1 MSSGADGEFV
11 DGDFIDSEF
20 ADRGF
25 VLDRFQREAIEHLDA
40 GRSVLVTAP
49 TGAGK
54 TVVAEHAIDR
64 ALACGGRAF
73 YTTPIKALSNQK
85 FHDLT
90 RRLGARARVGLLT
103 GDNSVDGGA
112 DVVVMTTEVLRNM
125 LYRPSGLD
133 GSAALGSP
141 LGLDGSAALDSPA
154 ARRGPE
160 ASGGPSALA
169 GLAAVILDE
178 VHYLQDAYRGPVW
191 EEVILHLPAHVTL
204 VCLSAT
210 VSNGAELGGWIRSVR
225 GETGV
230 VSETERPVGLT
241 SLYGVRDRRDGS
253 TRLAPILDGGRPNP
267 QCRRFDPDGAA
278 AGGDR
283 RRRHWRSGRWG
294 PPRRRE
300 LVAELEAADMLP
312 ALWFVFSRSGCEQAA
327 AGLVR
332 AGVRLT
338 GEAEAAR
345 VGAVVGSRLAGF
357 EPDELAALGV
367 SGWVEAL
374 RRGVAVHHAGLVGAF
389 KEAVEQCFVEGLVK
403 VVFATETLALG
414 VNMPARSVVIEKLTK
429 FDGAGHSRLSPA
441 QYTQFTGRA
450 GRRGIDRAGY
460 AVVGWSPF
468 TPFEQVAELAASR
481 SFHLRSAFRPTYNM
495 AANLLARLDP
505 DQSRRLLARSFAQY
519 QADRA
524 YRTRFRSPS
533 VAAAAGPTSTMAR
546 RFDAVAAVLRERG
559 HLNGWKP
566 TETGA
571 LVARVYHEADL
582 VVAEAVAGGLLDGLT
597 GPELAAA
604 VSALTHESRS
614 PRPGPAPALPSAR
627 VRDCLDSLDG
637 LVADIAASERR
648 HGLSGPG
655 PAGDGPP
662 DGVGTRPVDAGLADT
677 VARWAGGCDLADA
690 LGGDLAPGDFVRGVK
705 QVADLLG
712 QISAVARPPLAA
724 TAREALT
731 AVNRGVVAASG
742 AVAGP

>member
-1 MSSGADGEFV
+1 MSPGADRGFADSEFA
-11 DGDFIDSEF
+11 DGEF

-64 ALACGGRAF
+64 ALAAGGRAF

-112 DVVVMTTEVLRNM
+112 EVVVMTTEVLRNM
-125 LYRPSGLD
+125 LYGPAGLD
-133 GSAALGSP
+133 RSAAIDGPGASGKP
-141 LGLDGSAALDSPA
+141 AASNGPKALDGPA
-154 ARRGPE
+154 SHPR
-160 ASGGPSALA
+160 SSLK
-169 GLAAVILDE
+169 GLATVVLDE

-210 VSNGAELGGWIRSVR
+210 VSNHAELGGWIRSVR

-230 VSETERPVGLT
+230 VSETERPVRLT
-241 SLYGVRDRRDGS
+241 SLYGVRDRREGS
-253 TRLAPILDGGRPNP
+253 TRLAPILDGGRPNH
-267 QCRRFDPDGAA
+267 QGRRFDLDDSA
-278 AGGDR
+278 AGGR

-312 ALWFVFSRSGCEQAA
+312 ALWFIFSRSGCEQAA

-345 VGAVVGSRLAGF
+345 AGAVVESRLAGF
-357 EPDELAALGV
+357 EPGELAALGV

-495 AANLLARLDP
+495 AANLLERLDP
-505 DQSRRLLARSFAQY
+505 DRARRLLARSFAQY

-524 YRTRFRSPS
+524 YRDRFRSPS
-533 VAAAAGPTSTMAR
+533 VAAAAGPAATMAR

-559 HLNGWKP
+559 HLDEWKP

-582 VVAEAVAGGLLDGLT
+582 VVAEAVAGGVLDGLT

-604 VSALTHESRS
+604 VSAVTHESRS
-614 PRPGPAPALPSAR
+614 PRPGPAPALPSDR
-627 VRDCLDSLDG
+627 VRDCLDSLTG
-637 LVADIAASERR
+637 LVADIAATERR
-648 HGLSGPG
+648 HGLSGTG
-655 PAGDGPP
+655 PPGDGPP
-662 DGVGTRPVDAGLADT
+662 DGVGARPIDAGLADV
-677 VARWAGGCDLADA
+677 VARWAGGCDLAAA
-690 LGGDLAPGDFVRGVK
+690 LGDDLAPGDFVRGVK

-712 QISAVARPPLAA
+712 QISAVAPGPLAA
-724 TAREALT
+724 TAREAL
-731 AVNRGVVAASG
+731 ASVNRGVVAASG